1 MVRGRDGVVGRRVSI
16 WDDQLQEFRVE
27 MGVITGKPGWLRS
40 LPPVT
45 GRRGR
50 ARSSGWIIS
59 PLELVLL
66 IPVSSRSGPVRFELK
81 VGRIR
86 QVV

>member
-1 MVRGRDGVVGRRVSI
+1 M
-16 WDDQLQEFRVE
+16 
-27 MGVITGKPGWLRS
+27 ITGKPGWFRS

-50 ARSSGWIIS
+50 AAVEWMDYFSVGIGVADSVFNNG
-59 PLELVLL
+59 
-66 IPVSSRSGPVRFELK
+66 SGPVRFELK

-86 QVV
+86 QVYRR